1 MCIFFKKKRPCNSAL
16 ERESCRHLDLKKKK
30 KHTAVGRRWPDVRNR
45 KFSLKREKNGARL
58 REKKKLSSYFIT
70 FRLVRPKFLNPKSAH
85 VEEVKICC
93 CFFLNIWYL
102 RNQQEWTNENKEH
115 THTQSVN
122 HFLSTLFFSITTD
135 AKWEGHISTWDFY
148 RNKEVDI
155 RFCLISICAGRRR
168 RKSMCRPLFQFL

>member
-1 MCIFFKKKRPCNSAL
+1 MCI
-16 ERESCRHLDLKKKK
+16 LKKKK
-30 KHTAVGRRWPDVRNR
+30 ALQFRAGKR
-45 KFSLKREKNGARL
+45 KLSSFGFKKKQKTYGSRSTMTRCQEQEILSQEREEWRPTEG
-58 REKKKLSSYFIT
+58 KKKLSSYFIT